1 MPLRSLNFTKRARI
15 TKDSVEIVGI
25 QDGNGCRFDIKLDLS
40 SYDFPEDARVFV
52 ETWRQ
57 VQFRRFD
64 FGRVGLIKIPEDRAL
79 IDFDSLQGVRFR
91 VKVVADSDPIGLL
104 VAECDGIRP
113 RNVENQPAN
122 RISLLPV
129 VTQDIGSQI
138 WSLDFDNDDVLL
150 QINSRLANPSGVAT
164 DKVFVSLVYPTIV
177 KLVLRQVLVADQHS
191 DLEDLDDWRSR
202 WLVFA
207 AGLPGVGSIPDLK
220 HVSDVLTW
228 IDSVGEAFSRQ
239 HRLLED
245 FDDNWQGGQE

>member
-1 MPLRSLNFTKRARI
+1 MPLQKLNFTDRVKI

-25 QDGNGCRFDIKLDLS
+25 QDENGCRFDAKLDLS
-40 SYDFPEDARVFV
+40 SYGFPENARVFV
-52 ETWRQ
+52 EASRQ
-57 VQFRRFD
+57 IQFRRFD
-64 FGRVGLIKIPEDRAL
+64 FGRVGLIRIPEDRAL
-79 IDFDSLQGVRFR
+79 VDFDSLQGVRFR

-104 VAECDGIRP
+104 IAECDGIRT
-113 RNVENQPAN
+113 RNAENEPVN

-129 VTQDIGSQI
+129 GVQDIGSEI
-138 WSLDFDNDDVLL
+138 WSLDFDDEDVLL
-150 QINSRLANPSGVAT
+150 QINSRLENPLGLAT

-177 KLVLRQVLVADQHS
+177 KLVLRQVLITDQHS
-191 DLEDLDDWRSR
+191 DLEDLEDWRSR

-207 AGLPGVGSIPDLK
+207 TGLPGVGSIPDLK
-220 HVSDVLTW
+220 NVSDVLTW